1 MAVRGIRGA
10 TTAPA
15 NTKSDIV
22 ARTKEM
28 LEALVKLN
36 DIRTEDIASAIFSVT
51 EDLNAEFPAVA
62 ARQMGWLY
70 TPLFCTMEIPVQG
83 SLKSCIRV
91 LLHVNTDRSQ
101 EEMKHVYLH
110 EAEKLRPDLGTA
122 NKNKFYTSEK

>member
-15 NTKSDIV
+15 NTKSDII

-36 DIRTEDIASAIFSVT
+36 DINIEDIASAIFSVT
-51 EDLNAEFPAVA
+51 DDLNAEFPAVA
-62 ARQMGWLY
+62 ARQMGWIC

-91 LLHVNTDRSQ
+91 LLHVNMDRPQ
-101 EEMKHVYLH
+101 EEIKHVYLH
-110 EAEKLRPDLGTA
+110 EAEKLRPDIGTS
-122 NKNKFYTSEK
+122 NNNKFYTSEK

>member
-28 LEALVKLN
+28 LETLVRLN
-36 DIRTEDIASAIFSVT
+36 DIRTDDIASAIFSVT
-51 EDLNAEFPAVA
+51 EDLNAEVPAVA

-91 LLHVNTDRSQ
+91 LLHVNTDLKQ

-122 NKNKFYTSEK
+122 SKNKFYTAEK

>member
-10 TTAPA
+10 TTTPA

-28 LEALVKLN
+28 LETLVTLN

-51 EDLNAEFPAVA
+51 DDLNAEFPAVA

-91 LLHVNTDRSQ
+91 LLHVNTDMSQ

-122 NKNKFYTSEK
+122 NKNKFYTSEN

>member
-10 TTAPA
+10 TTTPA

-28 LEALVKLN
+28 LETLVTLN

-51 EDLNAEFPAVA
+51 DDLNAEFPAVA

-91 LLHVNTDRSQ
+91 LLHVNTDMSQ

>member
-91 LLHVNTDRSQ
+91 LLHVNTDMSQ